1 MPEIPG
7 SELQVWTARTSD
19 FGPAMP
25 RDLECL
31 LDPAERDRAARF
43 KHEADRRS
51 YVLVHALRRA
61 VLARWLAVD
70 PRDVVLSEEPGG
82 SRPLLLEPCDEG
94 LHFSH
99 SRSRDAVAL
108 AVTRLAPVG
117 VDVETVKPR
126 GDDDSMISRFV
137 VLDEHAGQPAS
148 QDERTSRFYFHWTA
162 LEAFWKAQGKGLV
175 ESNPRIR
182 CVRNARG
189 DIEVWLESGCDEPQ
203 ARLVSIPDSSGSCIT
218 LAVLG
223 NADVDPQLCNGNMQ
237 LFNACLAHEMLSPR

>member
-25 RDLECL
+25 RDLDAL
-31 LDPAERDRAARF
+31 LDAGERERAARF
-43 KHEADRRS
+43 KHEADRRP

-70 PRDVVLSEEPGG
+70 PRDVVLSREPGG
-82 SRPLLLEPCDEG
+82 RPLLLEPCDDG
-94 LHFSH
+94 LYFSH

-108 AVTRLAPVG
+108 AVTRLAPLG
-117 VDVETVKPR
+117 VDVETVKPK
-126 GDDDSMISRFV
+126 GGDDSMISRFV
-137 VLDEHAGQPAS
+137 VLDDDVGQPAN
-148 QDERTSRFYFHWTA
+148 QDERASRFYFHWTA
-162 LEAFWKAQGKGLV
+162 LEAFWKAQGKGLADG
-175 ESNPRIR
+175 NPRIR
-182 CVRNARG
+182 CVRSARG
-189 DIEVWLESGCDEPQ
+189 DIEVWLESGGDAPQ

-223 NADVDPQLCNGNMQ
+223 NADVHPQLCNGNMQ